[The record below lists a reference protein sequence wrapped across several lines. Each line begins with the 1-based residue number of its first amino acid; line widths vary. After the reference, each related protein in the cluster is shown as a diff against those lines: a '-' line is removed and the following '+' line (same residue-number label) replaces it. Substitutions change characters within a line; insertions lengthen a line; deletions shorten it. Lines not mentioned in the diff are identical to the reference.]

1 MKFTQNDF
9 NEIPLLAR
17 VVKRIDTIDST
28 NVNSILDDIYKKQP
42 FLLSVLLGYNL
53 DITPIEL
60 EELMKVYFLI
70 WEYFKDNQNVQNR
83 KVTEQLFEKIHNRNI
98 GMLRYAEGDS
108 TDQSAIL
115 YSSDLQNLR
124 SKALLT
130 AILLRFNNRP
140 DLVSMDMKTK
150 GMILIGIKTF
160 IECFEIV

>member
-1 MKFTQNDF
+1 MKFTQHDF
-9 NEIPLLAR
+9 DEIPLLAR
-17 VVKRIDTIDST
+17 LIKRIDTIDST
-28 NVNSILDDIYKKQP
+28 YVNSISDDIYKKQP

-53 DITPIEL
+53 DTTPIEL

-98 GMLRYAEGDS
+98 GMLRYAEGES

-130 AILLRFNNRP
+130 AILFRFNNRP

>member
-17 VVKRIDTIDST
+17 VEKRIDTIDST

-98 GMLRYAEGDS
+98 GMLRYAEGES